1 MDLYAYSQI
10 DNLEKVAEANGIKV
24 DRCRGYRLMKDEEAI
39 SDKDIEKY
47 VRECMLGSA
56 EDEVRTTGCFVEY
69 SSRTTRRCRKY
80 LICNN
85 KEGYLNVID
94 VNWKNVH
101 GKLRKRIK
109 FAMKI
114 AKSEALAQ
122 YKLFNKY
129 AGRNDVLYIHAKLGS
144 WSWSDIKWWNYESQ
158 PWYLDGC
165 DDYDRAYCDI
175 YAKINPVEGEMKGE

>member
-10 DNLEKVAEANGIKV
+10 DNLEKVAEANGIKI
-24 DRCRGYRLMKDEEAI
+24 DRCRGYRLMKDEEPI
-39 SDKDIEKY
+39 SEDELANIVE
-47 VRECMLGSA
+47 RSMFGAA
-56 EDEVRTTGCFVEY
+56 EDEVRTVGCFVEY
-69 SSRTTRRCRKY
+69 SSNADRRCRKY

-94 VNWKNVH
+94 VNWKKVH

-114 AKSEALAQ
+114 AKREAFAQ
-122 YKLFNKY
+122 YSLFIKY

-144 WSWSDIKWWNYESQ
+144 CSWSDIKWWNYKSQ

-165 DDYDRAYCDI
+165 DDSDRAYCDI
-175 YAKINPVEGEMKGE
+175 YAKINPVEEKMKGE

>member
-1 MDLYAYSQI
+1 MDLGAYAQI
-10 DNLEKVAEANGIKV
+10 KDLDELVKANGIEV
-24 DRCRGYRLMKDEEAI
+24 ARCRGYRLMKDEEAI

-56 EDEVRTTGCFVEY
+56 EDEVRTTGYFVEY
-69 SSRTTRRCRKY
+69 SSKATRRCRKY

-122 YKLFNKY
+122 YRLFNKY

-175 YAKINPVEGEMKGE
+175 YAKINPIEGEMKGE